1 MLNRLV
7 SRASVLLDILL
18 VDEVDF
24 YLFFYSLTLQP
35 LQRSRLR
42 HRMFFVFKY
51 YRKVEHAFQR
61 CQGGGSNRSFLLS

>member
-24 YLFFYSLTLQP
+24 YLFF
-35 LQRSRLR
+35 
-42 HRMFFVFKY
+42 
-51 YRKVEHAFQR
+51 
-61 CQGGGSNRSFLLS
+61 FLLADFTAFATQSSP